1 MLRFLRYGQK
11 GFVAL
16 LVALIAAAFIFVLG
30 IGGGPGDGLGM
41 PGVTVQV
48 GERRYFP
55 REVLREVDRL
65 DQQQREELGDDYDP
79 DEARPRLERQA
90 AESLLNR
97 AIMADQAERLGL
109 DASTRELRGA
119 LAEVPGAV
127 DAEGR
132 LDREAI
138 TIWAEREYG
147 SLANMTRS
155 FRDDLM
161 IVKMLRMIRGS
172 VWVSDAEVRD
182 SLRYQD
188 ESAGIIVLKIEPDP
202 DSEEI
207 EVSDEEALALAD
219 EEPARVLE
227 SFEARRSEF
236 EQEEEIEAKHIL
248 VEYDKD
254 AGEDARA
261 EAEQKLLDA
270 KARAEAGEDFA
281 ELARELSD
289 GPSADSG
296 GDLGRFGRGAMVPP
310 FEEAAFALE
319 AGGLSDVVET
329 NFGLHL
335 IKLEDRFP
343 AVITGYEEARL
354 AVARDLLR
362 IDAAEEAARA
372 LAQEIAEEIAAG
384 ETTLSEAAARHD
396 LTPLR
401 PAPVKRSKGGYIAEL
416 GEVPELLDAA
426 FSGAP
431 GPRETLFDLPGGGY
445 ALLEVVERTAPEM
458 ADEEAALEQA
468 RERLLES
475 RRIDA
480 LNAWLQS
487 RRRALEDS
495 GDLVYDLETLR

>member
-30 IGGGPGDGLGM
+30 IGGGPGDGLGA
-41 PGVTVQV
+41 PGITVQV

-55 REVLREVDRL
+55 RDVLREVDRL
-65 DQQQREELGDDYDP
+65 DQRQREELGDDYDP
-79 DEARPRLERQA
+79 DEARPRLESQA
-90 AESLLNR
+90 AESMLHR
-97 AIMADQAERLGL
+97 AIMAEEAERLGL
-109 DASTRELRGA
+109 DASTREIRNA
-119 LAEVPGAV
+119 LSELPGATG
-127 DAEGR
+127 AGGR
-132 LDREAI
+132 LDQQRI
-138 TIWAEREYG
+138 TNWAEQTYG
-147 SLANMTRS
+147 SLGNMRKS
-155 FRDDLM
+155 FRDDIL
-161 IVKMLRMIRGS
+161 IIKMMRMIRGS

-188 ESAGIIVLKIEPDP
+188 ESAKIVVLKIEPDP
-202 DSEEI
+202 DSEDI
-207 EVSDEEALALAD
+207 EVSDEAALALA
-219 EEPARVLE
+219 EAQPARVLE

-254 AGEDARA
+254 AGDDARA
-261 EAEQKLLDA
+261 AAEQKLLDA
-270 KARAEAGEDFA
+270 RARAEAGEDFA
-281 ELARELSD
+281 ELAREISD
-289 GPSADSG
+289 GPSGESG

-319 AGGLSDVVET
+319 AGELSEVVET

-335 IKLEDRFP
+335 IKLEAKHP
-343 AVITGYEEARL
+343 ALITGYEEARL
-354 AVARDLLR
+354 EVAQDLLR

-372 LAQEIAEEIAAG
+372 LAQEIAGKIAAG
-384 ETTLSEAAARHD
+384 ETTLAEAAAEHD
-396 LTPLR
+396 LVPLR
-401 PAPVKRSKGGYIAEL
+401 PAPVKRSKGGNIAEL
-416 GEVPELLDAA
+416 GKVPELLDAA

-431 GPRETLFDLPGGGY
+431 GPRETLYDLPGGGY

-458 ADEEAALEQA
+458 TDPETALEQA
-468 RERLLES
+468 RERLLET
-475 RRIDA
+475 RRNET

-487 RRRALEDS
+487 RRRALEAS